1 MKTKFIYIL
10 LLFVLASVAF
20 SSCKSELADIN
31 KNPNEAET
39 PSTPYLLTSTIK
51 LTADSYWGVSNNMA
65 SSLLF
70 VQHWARIQYTDPDRY
85 IFTNNDFTDGWDTWF
100 AKSISQTKQIQQL
113 AEQEGNNNYK
123 GVALILQSWIF
134 SLLTDAYGE
143 IPYSQAGDI
152 NQYLTPVYDT
162 QEAVYKGLLNDL
174 KEAQQLLDPNG
185 VPIEGDIIYENNIA
199 KWKRFT
205 NALRLRFALRIADRL
220 PDLAQNTLA
229 EIATEGSGYI
239 TDNSEIAQL
248 VYTQGYRNPVAISF
262 EAREDYRISETMVE
276 TLKALNDPRLY
287 SYADTTLISTP
298 EKYIGVPNGLTSSGA
313 SDLGFDKTSRP
324 GIYFRDAE
332 APAVIMSYA
341 EVLFNQAEAISRGFM
356 QGNAA
361 DLYQRAIRASLEQY
375 RVDKDAIDRYLAQQ
389 VIKFN
394 PDHYK
399 KSIGEQK
406 WIALFGQG
414 LEAFAEWRRLDY
426 PVLQPAVEGVLGG
439 KLPLRFLYPGTEQS
453 LNGKNYQAAI
463 ARQGSNS
470 LLTPLWFDVK
480 Q

>member
-1 MKTKFIYIL
+1 MKTKFTYIL
-10 LLFVLASVAF
+10 LLFALTSTAF
-20 SSCKSELADIN
+20 TSCKSELADIN

-39 PSTPYLLTSTIK
+39 PRAPYLLTSTIK

-85 IFTNNDFTDGWDTWF
+85 IFTNNDFTDGWSTWF
-100 AKSISQTKQIQQL
+100 AKSINQTKQIQQL

-123 GVALILQSWIF
+123 GVALVLQSWIF

-152 NQYLTPVYDT
+152 NQYLTPEYDT
-162 QEAVYKGLLNDL
+162 QETVYRGLLNDL

-185 VPIEGDIIYENNIA
+185 LPIEGDIIYENNIA
-199 KWKRFT
+199 KWKRFA
-205 NALRLRFALRIADRL
+205 NSLRLRFALRIADQL
-220 PDLAQNTLA
+220 PDLAQNILT

-239 TDNSEIAQL
+239 ADNLEIARL
-248 VYTQGYRNPVAISF
+248 AYTDAYRNPVAISF

-276 TLKALNDPRLY
+276 KLKTLSDPRL
-287 SYADTTLISTP
+287 SIYADTTVISTS
-298 EKYIGVPNGLTSSGA
+298 EKYIGVPNGLTASGA

-324 GIYFRDAE
+324 GIYFRDAK
-332 APAVIMSYA
+332 APAVIISYA
-341 EVLFNQAEAISRGFM
+341 EVLFDQAEAVSRGFI
-356 QGNAA
+356 QGDAA
-361 DLYQRAIRASLEQY
+361 GLYQRAIRASLEQY
-375 RVDKDAIDRYLAQQ
+375 KVDPDAIDHYLAQQ
-389 VIKFN
+389 VIQFN
-394 PDHYK
+394 PNNYK
-399 KSIGEQK
+399 KSIGDQK

-426 PVLQPAVEGVLGG
+426 PILQPAVEGVLGG

-470 LLTPLWFDVK
+470 LLTPLWFDVA